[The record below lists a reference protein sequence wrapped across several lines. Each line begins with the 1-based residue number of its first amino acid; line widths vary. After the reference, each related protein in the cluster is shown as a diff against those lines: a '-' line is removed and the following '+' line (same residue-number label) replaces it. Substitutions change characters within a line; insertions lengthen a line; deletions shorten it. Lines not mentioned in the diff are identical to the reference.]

1 MKSMLTKTLTNL
13 FVSEVRIKVLSFF
26 MLNPKKS
33 IHLRGMVRHTNE
45 EVNAVRRELIR
56 LEECKLVSCE
66 GKSNRKYYTLNQDHP
81 FFEELISIFHK
92 SFGLGLKIISNAE
105 KLGKINYALLTPV
118 FTKGMSQLGNT
129 KIDMLIIGE
138 VDLNLLG
145 EVVHEE
151 EHKLNREILYM
162 VLKPG
167 EFDIRKRRR
176 DQTLFDIF
184 SQDFVILI
192 GNKSALLS

>member
-1 MKSMLTKTLTNL
+1 MKSLLTKTLTNL

-56 LEECKLVSCE
+56 LEECKLVICE

-138 VDLNLLG
+138 VDLDLLG